1 MKTEKT
7 PTENG
12 KNIKKYLP
20 YALCLA
26 LFALISL
33 AYFNPVLSGKV
44 LEQGDIKQFAG
55 SAQEILQYR
64 AENHGADPYWTNRM
78 FAGMPGYQ
86 ITSDFDFNL
95 IKYLDSAIR
104 FLPRPADY
112 AFIFFAG
119 FFALMLAMRAGW
131 KKSLLG
137 ALMFG
142 LTTYLYII
150 LEAGHNSKAHA
161 IAYLPLVVAAVV
173 MTYRGKYL
181 WGGIAM
187 AFAMGLEIYA
197 NHPQMTYYMGLATA
211 IFVII
216 YFFECYFKGRLRHFF
231 IATGILALGALV
243 GVGMNA
249 GRLWST
255 WSYQQHTIRGGSEL
269 TAEGRQEQKGLDK
282 DYLLMWSYG
291 KGETFNL
298 MIPNLYGGG
307 SQTDLGR
314 GSNIRKAVLDYTGNA
329 MQADQIS
336 AAAPTYWGD
345 QPFTSGPAYVGA
357 IVVFLFILGAF
368 IVKGSVKWWL
378 LAATALSFLMAWGSN
393 AMWFADFMIDHFPMY
408 NKFRT
413 PSSALI
419 VSSIT
424 MPVLAVLAV
433 REWFRREKTDLT
445 DKRRRLY
452 FNISLL
458 LSAGVCAFLVL
469 LSNSVMSFS
478 GPADEQMFGTYPQIL
493 RALKADRH
501 DMLVGD
507 AVRSLFFIAAT
518 GALLW
523 FSFKGKI
530 NSNVVVFSL
539 CALVVLD
546 MWGVDK
552 RYLDNSNFTSKYTMS
567 DPFRGTTAHTA
578 SRMLSGDTSYFR
590 VWNRTVSTMQD
601 ASTSFYFNSLG
612 GYHAA
617 KLQRY
622 QELWDYHISKNNM
635 GVVSMLNTKYIIE
648 PPQSGSDAPQI
659 RLNTEA
665 FGPAWV
671 VDSIVFAANANE
683 ELAALAA
690 LDLRR
695 TAVADVKFKDEA
707 SFQAPTKDSSA
718 VYSVR
723 LTSYQPNRL
732 TYATDMA
739 SAAPVIFSEIYYP
752 EGWNAYVDGSP
763 ARHFRADYTLRAMIV
778 PAGSHTV
785 EFRFEPAEVLWGDR
799 INLACT
805 LLAIAAA
812 AAALYFS
819 IRGRKNP
826 PAVEKTDGKSE

>member
-255 WSYQQHTIRGGSEL
+255 WSYQQHTICGGSEL

-336 AAAPTYWGD
+336 AAAPTYWPGVRRGYSRVPVHPWSFHR
-345 QPFTSGPAYVGA
+345 QRKRKMVASGRNRTKFPYGLGQQRH
-357 IVVFLFILGAF
+357 VV
-368 IVKGSVKWWL
+368 
-378 LAATALSFLMAWGSN
+378 
-393 AMWFADFMIDHFPMY
+393 
-408 NKFRT
+408 
-413 PSSALI
+413 
-419 VSSIT
+419 
-424 MPVLAVLAV
+424 
-433 REWFRREKTDLT
+433 
-445 DKRRRLY
+445 RRLY
-452 FNISLL
+452 DRPFSHVQQVPYAIFGPYRIVDNDARSG
-458 LSAGVCAFLVL
+458 SSGRKGVV
-469 LSNSVMSFS
+469 
-478 GPADEQMFGTYPQIL
+478 PARKNRPYRQTPQ
-493 RALKADRH
+493 
-501 DMLVGD
+501 
-507 AVRSLFFIAAT
+507 
-518 GALLW
+518 
-523 FSFKGKI
+523 
-530 NSNVVVFSL
+530 VVF
-539 CALVVLD
+539 
-546 MWGVDK
+546 
-552 RYLDNSNFTSKYTMS
+552 
-567 DPFRGTTAHTA
+567 
-578 SRMLSGDTSYFR
+578 
-590 VWNRTVSTMQD
+590 Q
-601 ASTSFYFNSLG
+601 
-612 GYHAA
+612 
-617 KLQRY
+617 
-622 QELWDYHISKNNM
+622 HI
-635 GVVSMLNTKYIIE
+635 
-648 PPQSGSDAPQI
+648 
-659 RLNTEA
+659 
-665 FGPAWV
+665 
-671 VDSIVFAANANE
+671 
-683 ELAALAA
+683 
-690 LDLRR
+690 
-695 TAVADVKFKDEA
+695 AVALGR
-707 SFQAPTKDSSA
+707 
-718 VYSVR
+718 SVR
-723 LTSYQPNRL
+723 LSGTAVQQR
-732 TYATDMA
+732 D
-739 SAAPVIFSEIYYP
+739 V
-752 EGWNAYVDGSP
+752 V
-763 ARHFRADYTLRAMIV
+763 LR
-778 PAGSHTV
+778 PC
-785 EFRFEPAEVLWGDR
+785 R
-799 INLACT
+799 
-805 LLAIAAA
+805 
-812 AAALYFS
+812 
-819 IRGRKNP
+819 
-826 PAVEKTDGKSE
+826 